1 MWLWT
6 AVFILF
12 LLVLD
17 LGVFHR
23 KAHAITLKLDVCIV
37 VPAAGERP
45 PSPQIPPRSC
55 ASIAQGL
62 IIGATLCAARGFHL
76 YWRRTLRN

>member
-1 MWLWT
+1 MPI
-6 AVFILF
+6 V
-12 LLVLD
+12 
-17 LGVFHR
+17 GVFHR

-37 VPAAGERP
+37 GPAVGERP
-45 PSPQIPPRSC
+45 PSPPIPPRSC